1 MIPPLILLFQAL
13 VSHSGSKNF
22 SHDHTWPVL
31 TGVGGDISGAKQQY
45 PLSVHVCKH
54 PRLDYLD
61 SLHTHLVFHNIKKR
75 RSFSIKIDYIMENK
89 YSVVVIVL
97 TSLLLL
103 LRSVWTVPQSRCR
116 WKLDLSS
123 HNLNKFHFY
132 HSNTPA
138 RLDPCKFN
146 SNHWRK
152 HVFLTLWNLNSFV
165 SILLFLEV
173 KRGQLV
179 WAVSLHMSLNLC
191 PIMVCCALLS
201 PDSCPSLRG
210 SPSSSRSRRLGCCAT
225 LASQRETDRSRKWT
239 TLDVFHLMWKFSA
252 PTDTF
257 QTARCYL
264 FN

>member
-1 MIPPLILLFQAL
+1 MISPPPLILLFQAL

-89 YSVVVIVL
+89 YSVVVILL

-103 LRSVWTVPQSRCR
+103 LRSVWTVPQSRFR

-152 HVFLTLWNLNSFV
+152 HVFLTLWNVNSFV
-165 SILLFLEV
+165 SRSRSETWTASVGCVTAHVTEFMSYYGMLRTPFS
-173 KRGQLV
+173 RLV
-179 WAVSLHMSLNLC
+179 SVAARVSLLVKVQAARLLC
-191 PIMVCCALLS
+191 HVGIAERDWQIQKMNNIGCFSFDVKVQRTYRHFSNGALL
-201 PDSCPSLRG
+201 P
-210 SPSSSRSRRLGCCAT
+210 
-225 LASQRETDRSRKWT
+225 
-239 TLDVFHLMWKFSA
+239 V
-252 PTDTF
+252 
-257 QTARCYL
+257 
-264 FN
+264 